1 MQRIPHDQNG
11 VWIQQFK
18 YMNSNPLA
26 KRYYL
31 DNASFLVYSV
41 LLEAPTESQEVIITY
56 STLDVGNEIEIKFGQ
71 FVTPQRNLQ
80 LFRKFY
86 FDFDISLNKKGRFH
100 SFPEEEEF
108 AARPNLLIDGESVLD
123 LCSRLGFSRPGT
135 DFYIELPRN
144 FYKLYLGYSHIRNF
158 STDIDPIS
166 RYEAIVSD
174 VLATVGDDCFTWIE
188 IIDNELDPNNI
199 PDNFDKSS
207 ALLLDYKLV
216 IDRASL
222 EGWLKETFQPTDLR
236 YLMETIGTSGL
247 ELNFVFYPPVASGM
261 QLEDVPRILTPN
273 GILKNRL
280 IEEVSFSVSK
290 SFVESSQKIFEIYF
304 TDVDTNE
311 LIFKA
316 SSLENYKDFTLIG
329 KNINIVPDY
338 LQIEN
343 SVFENLSGI
352 TYPTDQF
359 KVVYTIPNDLRRYLS
374 SHLNYK
380 ITVRLTDLT
389 SERTLN
395 NVSEPTIQQPL
406 S

>member
-1 MQRIPHDQNG
+1 M
-11 VWIQQFK
+11 V
-18 YMNSNPLA
+18 
-26 KRYYL
+26 
-31 DNASFLVYSV
+31 
-41 LLEAPTESQEVIITY
+41 
-56 STLDVGNEIEIKFGQ
+56 
-71 FVTPQRNLQ
+71 
-80 LFRKFY
+80 
-86 FDFDISLNKKGRFH
+86 
-100 SFPEEEEF
+100 
-108 AARPNLLIDGESVLD
+108 
-123 LCSRLGFSRPGT
+123 SRPGT

-158 STDIDPIS
+158 STNIDPIS

-188 IIDNELDPNNI
+188 IIYNELDPNNI
-199 PDNFDKSS
+199 PDNFYKSS

-216 IDRASL
+216 IDRTSL
-222 EGWLKETFQPTDLR
+222 EGWLKETFQSTDLR

-261 QLEDVPRILTPN
+261 QIEDVPRILTPN

-316 SSLENYKDFTLIG
+316 NTLENYKDFTLIG

>member
-18 YMNSNPLA
+18 YINSNPLA

-31 DNASFLVYSV
+31 DNASFLVYSIIM
-41 LLEAPTESQEVIITY
+41 ESTTENPALIITY
-56 STLDVGNEIEIKFGQ
+56 PTLDIADEIEIKFGQ

-108 AARPNLLIDGESVLD
+108 AAKAGLLIDGESAID
-123 LCSRLGFSRPGT
+123 LCTRLGYSRPGT
-135 DFYIELPRN
+135 DFQITLPRD

-158 STDIDPIS
+158 STTIDPIS
-166 RYEAIVSD
+166 KYEAIVSD
-174 VLATVGDDCFTWIE
+174 VLATVDEDCFTWIE
-188 IIDNELDPNNI
+188 IIDNELDKNNL
-199 PDNFDKSS
+199 PSNFDKSS
-207 ALLLDYKLV
+207 ALLLDYKIV
-216 IDRASL
+216 IDRAAL
-222 EGWLKETFQPTDLR
+222 ESWVRTTFSPADLR

-247 ELNFVFYPPVASGM
+247 ELNFILYPPVASGM
-261 QLEDVPRILTPN
+261 QIEDVPRILTPN

-280 IEEVSFSVSK
+280 IEEVTFSVSK
-290 SFVESSQKIFEIYF
+290 SFVESSQKVFEIYF
-304 TDVDTNE
+304 TDVDTGE
-311 LIFKA
+311 LIYKA
-316 SSLENYKDFTLIG
+316 NTLENYKDFTLIG

-359 KVVYTIPNDLRRYLS
+359 KVVYKIPNDLRRFLS

-389 SERTLN
+389 SERTFN
-395 NVSEPTIQQPL
+395 NVSEPTLQQPL
-406 S
+406 R

>member
-1 MQRIPHDQNG
+1 
-11 VWIQQFK
+11 
-18 YMNSNPLA
+18 
-26 KRYYL
+26 
-31 DNASFLVYSV
+31 
-41 LLEAPTESQEVIITY
+41 
-56 STLDVGNEIEIKFGQ
+56 
-71 FVTPQRNLQ
+71 
-80 LFRKFY
+80 
-86 FDFDISLNKKGRFH
+86 
-100 SFPEEEEF
+100 
-108 AARPNLLIDGESVLD
+108 
-123 LCSRLGFSRPGT
+123 
-135 DFYIELPRN
+135 
-144 FYKLYLGYSHIRNF
+144 
-158 STDIDPIS
+158 
-166 RYEAIVSD
+166 
-174 VLATVGDDCFTWIE
+174 
-188 IIDNELDPNNI
+188 
-199 PDNFDKSS
+199 
-207 ALLLDYKLV
+207 
-216 IDRASL
+216 
-222 EGWLKETFQPTDLR
+222 
-236 YLMETIGTSGL
+236 METIGTSGL

-316 SSLENYKDFTLIG
+316 NTLENYKDFTLIG

>member
-1 MQRIPHDQNG
+1 MERS
-11 VWIQQFK
+11 K
-18 YMNSNPLA
+18 SE
-26 KRYYL
+26 K
-31 DNASFLVYSV
+31 
-41 LLEAPTESQEVIITY
+41 
-56 STLDVGNEIEIKFGQ
+56 
-71 FVTPQRNLQ
+71 
-80 LFRKFY
+80 
-86 FDFDISLNKKGRFH
+86 LNKQ
-100 SFPEEEEF
+100 
-108 AARPNLLIDGESVLD
+108 A
-123 LCSRLGFSRPGT
+123 
-135 DFYIELPRN
+135 
-144 FYKLYLGYSHIRNF
+144 
-158 STDIDPIS
+158 
-166 RYEAIVSD
+166 
-174 VLATVGDDCFTWIE
+174 
-188 IIDNELDPNNI
+188 
-199 PDNFDKSS
+199 
-207 ALLLDYKLV
+207 
-216 IDRASL
+216 
-222 EGWLKETFQPTDLR
+222 
-236 YLMETIGTSGL
+236 
-247 ELNFVFYPPVASGM
+247 
-261 QLEDVPRILTPN
+261 
-273 GILKNRL
+273 KNRL

-316 SSLENYKDFTLIG
+316 NTLENYKDFTLIG